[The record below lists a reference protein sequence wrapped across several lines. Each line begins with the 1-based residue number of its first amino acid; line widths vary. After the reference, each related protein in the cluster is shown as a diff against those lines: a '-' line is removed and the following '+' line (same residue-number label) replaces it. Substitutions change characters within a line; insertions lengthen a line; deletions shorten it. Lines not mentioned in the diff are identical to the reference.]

1 MSVTRRLRVSVV
13 AALLAGTALTATA
26 VAGADVGAGAV
37 AVAGGPAFCDRAEQL
52 VDALADLPNVDFDRE
67 AQRRRFFRRLDRFV
81 DGLERE
87 APARLDGAFRL
98 LRPVYDAVAENPD
111 NIGLLVSEP
120 KARRALNRLARYGRT
135 ECDLDLPTF

>member
-1 MSVTRRLRVSVV
+1 VAAVHRLRAPL
-13 AALLAGTALTATA
+13 AATLLAAMALTVPA
-26 VAGADVGAGAV
+26 VGGAPAGAAV
-37 AVAGGPAFCDRAEQL
+37 GGPAFCQRAEQL
-52 VDALADLPNVDFDRE
+52 VDALADLPNIDFDR
-67 AQRRRFFRRLDRFV
+67 ATQRRRFFRRLDRIV

-87 APARLDGAFRL
+87 APKQLDRAFRL

-111 NIGLLVSEP
+111 NIGLLVTEP